1 MFGKRSI
8 LWIGSLTAI
17 HSIFVS
23 SASAQL
29 PVDSVRRTPLVTVI
43 EKAEKTVVALFAPD
57 KSKTS
62 MTSGS
67 GSIVS
72 SSGYVLT
79 NNHVVP
85 SKDGYAVYDGK
96 AIPFRVVG
104 RLPERD
110 IAMIQLSGE
119 RTWPSATVGRNNDLM
134 NGETVITAG
143 NPGGRGVVFTAGIVS
158 NKSMM
163 TNASNA
169 LAMTQFSPSD
179 GRDRFI
185 QFDAAS
191 NPGNS
196 GGSLIDLDSRLIG
209 IVSGGFHQEQN
220 VNYAIPIDQVRKSAM
235 ALLEPE
241 MRHQRKTGIAI
252 APQSDACKIA
262 SVEADSAAQAAG
274 LNVGDVI
281 VSVNGVAVMQVLDW
295 AIVLDQTL
303 PTSSKLELEIQSNGQ
318 LKKLTLETKPN
329 PPLEATKLDATQ
341 PGLRYKL
348 YAGAFAKIPEFG
360 PMSMEQEGAVDQ
372 FLLSLVTKKGRENF
386 AVVFEG
392 FLDIKQ
398 DGLYRLT
405 LSSDDGSKLLLHDM
419 LWIDNDFNHPPKPMS
434 RLARLSKGLQ
444 PISIQYYQATGGA
457 DLTLTLT
464 RVDESTWDETPVNP
478 IFVCNPK

>member
-1 MFGKRSI
+1 MFGKRVS
-8 LWIGSLTAI
+8 LWFGSFAVTVC
-17 HSIFVS
+17 IFIS
-23 SASAQL
+23 SVSAQL
-29 PVDSVRRTPLVTVI
+29 PIDSVRRTPLVTVI

-57 KSKTS
+57 KSNTS
-62 MTSGS
+62 MISGS

-85 SKDGYAVYDGK
+85 SKGGYAVYDGK

-110 IAMIQLSGE
+110 IALIQLSGE
-119 RTWPSATVGRNNDLM
+119 RTWPASIVGRNNDLM
-134 NGETVITAG
+134 NGETVVTAG
-143 NPGGRGVVFTAGIVS
+143 NPGGRGIVFTAGIVS

-163 TNASNA
+163 SNASNA

-196 GGSLIDLDSRLIG
+196 GGSLINLDSRLIG

-241 MRHQRKTGIAI
+241 MRHQRSTGITI
-252 APQSDACKIA
+252 APQSNSCSIA
-262 SVEADSAAQAAG
+262 SVEADSAAQIAG
-274 LNVGDVI
+274 LRFGDDI
-281 VSVNGVAVMQVLDW
+281 VSVNGVAVRHVLDW

-303 PTSSKLELEIQSNGQ
+303 PTNSKLELEILSNGQ
-318 LKKLTLETKPN
+318 PKKLTLETKPN
-329 PPLEATKLDATQ
+329 PALEATKLDATQ
-341 PGLRYKL
+341 PGMRYKL
-348 YAGAFAKIPEFG
+348 YAGAFTMIPNFG
-360 PMSMEQEGAVDQ
+360 PMSMEQEGSVDQ

-386 AVVFEG
+386 AVIFDG
-392 FLDIKQ
+392 FLNIKQ
-398 DGLYRLT
+398 TGLYRLT
-405 LSSDDGSKLLLHDM
+405 LSSDDGSKLFLHDK

-434 RLARLSKGLQ
+434 RLARMTEGLQ

-457 DLTLTLT
+457 DLSLTLT

-478 IFVCNPK
+478 IFVCTPK

>member
-1 MFGKRSI
+1 MFRKRDSF
-8 LWIGSLTAI
+8 WIASLIAI
-17 HSIFVS
+17 HSTVMP

-29 PVDSVRRTPLVTVI
+29 PIDSVRRTPLVTVI
-43 EKAEKTVVALFAPD
+43 EKAEKTVVALFAQD
-57 KSKTS
+57 RNKTS
-62 MTSGS
+62 MISGS

-85 SKDGYAVYDGK
+85 SKDGFAVYDGK
-96 AIPFRVVG
+96 AIPFRIVG

-110 IAMIQLSGE
+110 IALIQLSGE
-119 RTWPSATVGRNNDLM
+119 RTWPAATVGRNNDLM

-143 NPGGRGVVFTAGIVS
+143 NPGGRGVVFTAGIIS

-196 GGSLIDLDSRLIG
+196 GGSLIDLESRLIG

-241 MRHQRKTGIAI
+241 MRHQRSTGIGI
-252 APQSDACKIA
+252 DPQSDVCK
-262 SVEADSAAQAAG
+262 VTHVDADSSAQKAG
-274 LNVGDVI
+274 LSVGDVI
-281 VSVNGVAVMQVLDW
+281 VGVNETRVRQVLDW
-295 AIVLDQTL
+295 NIVLDQTL
-303 PTSSKLELEIQSNGQ
+303 RTNSKLHLEIQSNG
-318 LKKLTLETKPN
+318 LSKNLTIETTPT
-329 PPLEATKLDATQ
+329 PPLEAEKLDATQ

-348 YAGAFAKIPEFG
+348 YSGAFTMLPNFG

-372 FLLSLVTKKGRENF
+372 LLLSLVTKRGRENF
-386 AVVFEG
+386 AVIFDG
-392 FLDIKQ
+392 YLDIKQ
-398 DGLYRLT
+398 EGLYRLT
-405 LSSDDGSKLLLHDM
+405 LSSDDGSRLLLHDRQ
-419 LWIDNDFNHPPKPMS
+419 WIVNDFNHPPKPMS
-434 RLARLSKGLQ
+434 RLARMTEGPQ

-457 DLTLTLT
+457 ELSLTLT

-478 IFVCNPK
+478 IFVCKPK